1 MSFWNDVILPALS
14 GIVQDVLGILPE
26 LAGALTILLIGW
38 IVARFLGSLVG
49 KLLGRIGFD
58 SIAER
63 AGIADFLTRS
73 GFQRDVSWIVG
84 RLAFWTIFLMFLLSA
99 AEALRLTAL
108 AETLQKAV
116 AYIPNLIVIVLVL
129 VFGALLSRLAGK
141 LVTGAADSA
150 GIDFADML
158 GKLVANFILV
168 AIAIIAISQ
177 LEIQSAVLDYA
188 FIALLSAVALAI
200 ALTLGLGTRDVA
212 QGIIYGVYARKIF
225 EIGQVV
231 RIGEQDGELI
241 QIGTINSVIKTPD
254 EIVSMPNKALIEGT
268 VRIRRSAPSGN

>member
-38 IVARFLGSLVG
+38 IVARVLGSLVG
-49 KLLGRIGFD
+49 KLLGKIGFD

-63 AGIADFLTRS
+63 AGIADFLKRS
-73 GFQRDVSWIVG
+73 GFQREVSWIVG

-231 RIGEQDGELI
+231 RIGDQDGELI